1 MPFLI
6 LKVRYPAISKV
17 IGFSILL
24 GVVIVM
30 NSNASEN
37 TIHAQKMFRYDNTY
51 HAIADIQ

>member
-24 GVVIVM
+24 GVVIVI